1 LPKLYEINPDDFCKW
16 AIFVRRKSMNES
28 SVFFVLNGLGLATV
42 LCLVLGLLTYLTFL
56 PPRLR
61 DAASWVLSPVLYCVA
76 FVTPRFVPSYLHS
89 LIAAFWFWVF
99 RVGFYVALIFG
110 FLPAATPS

>member
-1 LPKLYEINPDDFCKW
+1 
-16 AIFVRRKSMNES
+16 MNAFA
-28 SVFFVLNGLGLATV
+28 VNLVLSGLGFAAV
-42 LCLVLGLLTYLTFL
+42 LCLIFGLLKHFAFV
-56 PPRLR
+56 PSRLR
-61 DAASWVLSPVLYCVA
+61 EVAALIISPILHCVA
-76 FVTPRFVPSYLHS
+76 FITPRFIPPYLHS